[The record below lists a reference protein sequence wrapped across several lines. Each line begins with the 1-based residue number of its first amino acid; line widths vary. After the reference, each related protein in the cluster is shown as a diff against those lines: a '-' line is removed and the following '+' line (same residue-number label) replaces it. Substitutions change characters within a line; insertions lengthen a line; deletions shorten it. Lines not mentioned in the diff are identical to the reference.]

1 MCLSG
6 LLSPPVASIS
16 TIPRSSS
23 VCLPI
28 NGGESIF
35 HLMITMAVLTVCV
48 WFETNMSA
56 SPITGRSSTRAF
68 NSIRPRHLSP
78 DLPPGNPE
86 KMASP
91 NENPHMSK

>member
-28 NGGESIF
+28 NGGKSIF

-48 WFETNMSA
+48 
-56 SPITGRSSTRAF
+56 
-68 NSIRPRHLSP
+68 
-78 DLPPGNPE
+78 
-86 KMASP
+86 
-91 NENPHMSK
+91 